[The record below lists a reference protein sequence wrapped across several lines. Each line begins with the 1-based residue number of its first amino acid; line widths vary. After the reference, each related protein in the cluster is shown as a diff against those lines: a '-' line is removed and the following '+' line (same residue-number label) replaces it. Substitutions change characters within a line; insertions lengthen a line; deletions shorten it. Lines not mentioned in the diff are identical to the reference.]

1 MKTFEQI
8 VNKVIAERAGLEEAA
23 AKLERIRGQ
32 MLALLDEAAEVL
44 VECPGDIA
52 HHSFETWVARI
63 DTAIKDESE
72 FCLSCDYTMEDA
84 IEALKGERRA
94 A

>member
-1 MKTFEQI
+1 MNQ
-8 VNKVIAERAGLEEAA
+8 EAID
-23 AKLERIRGQ
+23 KLERIKAQ
-32 MLALLDEAAEVL
+32 MLGLLDEAAEVL

-52 HHSFETWVARI
+52 HHSFETWMARI
-63 DTAIKDESE
+63 YTALTDQSE

-84 IEALKGERRA
+84 IEALKGKRRA

>member
-1 MKTFEQI
+1 MNQ
-8 VNKVIAERAGLEEAA
+8 NQEAIDR
-23 AKLERIRGQ
+23 LERIKAQ

-44 VECPGDIA
+44 IGCPGDIS

-63 DTAIKDESE
+63 ETALTDQNE
-72 FCLSCDYTMEDA
+72 FCLSCDYTLEDA
-84 IEALKGERRA
+84 IEALKDERWA